1 MTISSKFGLTLL
13 TTLFAISSM
22 GARQDEGGVEITKP
36 QRIVSLNLCTDELV
50 LMLADREHVKSVT
63 WLVKDARMSWL
74 SDRAQGIPS
83 NYGLAEEIITLQPD
97 LVVAGAF
104 STPTTIAL
112 LKRLQVPILQLGI
125 PRSIDDV
132 QAQIRL
138 MSETLGQKARGE
150 AMIADMQIR
159 LASLPT
165 LPANAVAPTAA
176 LYQPNGM
183 TATEGTLIHE
193 ALVLAGLQN
202 LAVIRSLPNYAQLPL
217 EVLVMDRPDL
227 LVMNDYEQ
235 APPSL
240 AQELLRHPALTKTFT
255 GASTVVIPAQAWS
268 CGSPNIV
275 RAIEQLRQAAI
286 AVVDGAGA

>member
-1 MTISSKFGLTLL
+1 MISSRRGLALL
-13 TTLFAISSM
+13 TTLIAVSVMSEPQNQAGIS
-22 GARQDEGGVEITKP
+22 QTKP

-50 LMLADREHVKSVT
+50 LMLADRAHVKSVT
-63 WLVKDARMSWL
+63 WLVKDARLSWL
-74 SDRAQGIPS
+74 SDQAQGIPS
-83 NYGLAEEIITLQPD
+83 NYGLAEEIIALQPD

-112 LKRLQVPILQLGI
+112 LERLQVPILQLGI
-125 PRSIDDV
+125 PSSIDEV
-132 QAQIRL
+132 EAQIRL
-138 MSETLGQKARGE
+138 MSEALGQIARGE
-150 AMIADMQIR
+150 AMIADMQMR
-159 LASLPT
+159 LASLPAI
-165 LPANAVAPTAA
+165 PAHATALTAA

-202 LAVIRSLPNYAQLPL
+202 LAVIRSLPNYAQMPL
-217 EVLVMDRPDL
+217 EVLLLDQPDL
-227 LVMNDYEQ
+227 LVMNDYQQ

-255 GASTVVIPAQAWS
+255 GASTVIIPAQAWS

-275 RAIEQLRQAAI
+275 RAIEELRQAAI
-286 AVVDGAGA
+286 SIVERS